1 MAVSFSDYIAVIP
14 AESHTETLIDTPLEF
29 IVNNPPEAPDAEE
42 KKEKIYSSH
51 TKFCIYGFSKCRKGT
66 KCIYAHT
73 FKQLNPITCKWDAE
87 CLRKEKCYFKHTSET
102 KVQYVKRAF
111 PDDIKRLNIVLY
123 DDTPVKP
130 KENENKNDTEN
141 IYIEEEQTP
150 EQQMENERQLKE
162 CREKLYRLYYD
173 PIFEY
178 WSWADINEIVD
189 SDEEEW

>member
-1 MAVSFSDYIAVIP
+1 MSVSLYDSIITIP
-14 AESHTETLIDTPLEF
+14 YEVGDKEMVQEDPIIETS
-29 IVNNPPEAPDAEE
+29 IVEQ
-42 KKEKIYSSH
+42 KKEKVYSSH

-73 FKQLNPITCKWDAE
+73 FKQLNPIICKWDAN

-123 DDTPVKP
+123 DDTTPVKT
-130 KENENKNDTEN
+130 KESESYNDIEN
-141 IYIEEEQTP
+141 IEEEQTP
-150 EQQMENERQLKE
+150 EQKLENERQLKE
-162 CREKLYRLYYD
+162 CREKLYRMYYD

-189 SDEEEW
+189 SDDDNDRVI